1 MKTVWQFLRAR
12 PWLLVVL
19 AFVILI
25 SAWSALIVVSGRV
38 PSGRLSPAEEAA
50 LLERKSAR

>member
-1 MKTVWQFLRAR
+1 MKTIRAFLCAR

-25 SAWSALIVVSGRV
+25 SAWSALIVLSRRV
-38 PSGRLSPAEEAA
+38 PSARLDPGEEAA
-50 LLERKSAR
+50 LLERKR